1 MACAASAL
9 GWLLLVSAATLTSAH
24 VQGSSGASDNRPAAS
39 GRRPAVLFATPS
51 SASSGAPPWA
61 QWVELPYMLGLHNRS
76 APDGGFEVDFTE
88 TLNDIKP
95 SRLLQY
101 NALVL
106 FVEPGALLQLQEISK
121 EDVPYD
127 GGSETHD
134 TTLLRSLFGGNSF
147 T

>member
-101 NALVL
+101 DSRCSVPSSAVVCALHRL
-106 FVEPGALLQLQEISK
+106 HKSRRRHHLEHAWAK
-121 EDVPYD
+121 
-127 GGSETHD
+127 
-134 TTLLRSLFGGNSF
+134 
-147 T
+147 